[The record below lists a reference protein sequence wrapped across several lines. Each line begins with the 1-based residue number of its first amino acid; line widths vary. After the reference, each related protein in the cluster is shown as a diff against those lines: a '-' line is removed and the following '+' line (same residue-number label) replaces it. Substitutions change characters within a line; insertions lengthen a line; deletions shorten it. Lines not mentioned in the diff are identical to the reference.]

1 MTRKTGSTILSALLF
16 VGANLMFSP
25 AVYAEAP
32 AAAGAGAAPVV
43 TPPVAGLPDFADLVD
58 KAGPAVVNIRTT
70 ERVRLG
76 QGGGGDEEM
85 QEFLRRFF
93 GGQIPPRSGRG
104 GRGQQPQ
111 EEEVQRGVGSGF
123 IISDD
128 GFVMTNAHVVEGA
141 DEVTVTLTDRRE
153 FKAKVLGAD
162 KRSDVALLKVD
173 ARNLPSLRIG
183 DSNKIRVGEWV
194 IAIGSPFN
202 LENTVTAG
210 IISAKARDT
219 GEYLPLIQ
227 SDVAVNPGNS
237 GGPLINMRGEV
248 IGINS
253 QIATLSGA
261 YNGISFAVPI
271 DEVMRVAD
279 QIKKTGKVTRGR
291 LGVQISEVTRDV
303 AESLGLG
310 RARGAEVAMVEPA
323 GPAEKAGVKV
333 GDIILKFNG
342 KDIEKSSDLPRQVGG
357 TAVGS
362 RATVTVWRRGQQLD
376 LPVTIVELQDE
387 QSAGAKAQPKKKAP
401 DQSTNALGLQV
412 SDLSAAQKRELKIE
426 SGVMVDF
433 VDGRAATAGIQAG
446 DLILQI
452 NNAEVNSAAQFN
464 GLVTKLD
471 AKKPVA
477 LLVRREGVTRYV
489 VIKPRQ

>member
-1 MTRKTGSTILSALLF
+1 MTSKTASTILSAL
-16 VGANLMFSP
+16 MF
-25 AVYAEAP
+25 
-32 AAAGAGAAPVV
+32 AGAGMMSSQAAMAAAPV
-43 TPPVAGLPDFADLVD
+43 TAGVAGLPDFADLVD

-70 ERVRLG
+70 ERVR
-76 QGGGGDEEM
+76 QGPGAAGGDEEM

-93 GGQIPPRSGRG
+93 GGQMAPRGR
-104 GRGQQPQ
+104 RGAPQQPQ

-128 GFVMTNAHVVEGA
+128 GYVLTNAHVVEGA

-162 KRSDVALLKVD
+162 RRSDVAVLKVD
-173 ARNLPSLRIG
+173 ARNLPSLRMG

-210 IISAKARDT
+210 IISAKQRDT

-271 DEVMRVAD
+271 DEVLRVTD

-310 RARGAEVAMVEPA
+310 RARGAEVAMVEPG

-362 RATVTVWRRGQQLD
+362 RATVTVWRRGSQLE
-376 LPVTIVELQDE
+376 LPVSIVELQE
-387 QSAGAKAQPKKKAP
+387 EKAAGTRPAPKKQTP
-401 DQSTNALGLQV
+401 EQVPNALGLHV

-426 SGVMVDF
+426 SGVMVEF
-433 VDGRAATAGIQAG
+433 SEGRAASAGIQQG

-452 NNAEVNSAAQFN
+452 NNAEVTGAAQFN
-464 GLVTKLD
+464 ALVTKLD
-471 AKKPVA
+471 PKKPVA
-477 LLVRREGVTRYV
+477 ILVRRENQSQYL
-489 VIKPRQ
+489 VIKPRAQ